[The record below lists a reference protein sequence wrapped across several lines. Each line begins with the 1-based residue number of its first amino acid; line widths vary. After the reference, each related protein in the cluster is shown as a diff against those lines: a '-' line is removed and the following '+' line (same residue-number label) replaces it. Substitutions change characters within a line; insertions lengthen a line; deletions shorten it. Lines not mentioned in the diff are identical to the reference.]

1 MWSIKCTEIKL
12 DVERVEKNQKSL
24 KSRIE
29 LKIKNI
35 NADRECQY
43 YKVR

>member
-24 KSRIE
+24 MSRIE

-35 NADRECQY
+35 NAHRECQY